1 MTWYISAILYSLEI
15 LSVVLIREHAS
26 NPDARIYTQ
35 NPKDILRN
43 SCSKTDSRIMAG
55 TTVYWLI
62 LEVLVY
68 FFFVFTMILFMIK
81 SRFINMVKDPSL
93 EFEEIKM
100 RKMIERII
108 DSIEYK
114 MPYGDLFYVGKE
126 RMIKNG
132 TIFIKVNMTQED
144 FENIK
149 NKVMVQDPADWVT
162 RNVVGKVTKDELDDR
177 RNSEMNTLDFI

>member
-1 MTWYISAILYSLEI
+1 
-15 LSVVLIREHAS
+15 
-26 NPDARIYTQ
+26 
-35 NPKDILRN
+35 
-43 SCSKTDSRIMAG
+43 
-55 TTVYWLI
+55 
-62 LEVLVY
+62 
-68 FFFVFTMILFMIK
+68 
-81 SRFINMVKDPSL
+81 MVKDPSL

-108 DSIEYK
+108 DSIDYK
-114 MPYGDLFYVGKE
+114 IQYSDLFYVGKE
-126 RMIKNG
+126 RMVKSG

-149 NKVMVQDPADWVT
+149 NKVMVKDPADWVT

>member
-1 MTWYISAILYSLEI
+1 MSQAAKILEVIGIAWYISAILYALEI
-15 LSVVLIREHAS
+15 LAVVLIREHTT
-26 NPDARIYTQ
+26 NPDARINTQ

-43 SCSKTDSRIMAG
+43 ACSKTDSRIMAG

-68 FFFVFTMILFMIK
+68 FFFIFTMLLFMIK

-108 DSIEYK
+108 
-114 MPYGDLFYVGKE
+114 
-126 RMIKNG
+126 
-132 TIFIKVNMTQED
+132 Q
-144 FENIK
+144 
-149 NKVMVQDPADWVT
+149 
-162 RNVVGKVTKDELDDR
+162 
-177 RNSEMNTLDFI
+177 